1 MTRAIKRYWVPFLSI
16 AVLCFGVF
24 GAVNLS
30 AQQGSRGGGQGR
42 PTEEMLSACESKAA
56 GDGCSFESSEQDE
69 VSGTCFAPRNRPL
82 ACRPSGGPPGRR
94 GGGQD
99 GRGPDAGDQGDPI
112 ASTQAQTL
120 GVRCSSEV
128 NILNEQL
135 GLKSEAKW
143 SCSRGQRL
151 LVANG
156 VPNHATGTFPNANNP
171 NRISAQTVS
180 FATTLT
186 PVARTGSGRPVKVP
200 AYALNGIKFDPGTAG
215 RCGSNVTDPA
225 ACDLGRGTGEWRIEA
240 LGQSS
245 FDFGDDENHAHVQP
259 SGEYHYHGI
268 PEGMLTEQNIAGEAM
283 QLIGWAADGFPVY
296 ARYGYADPKYSTS
309 PLRAMKSSYQL
320 KSTPDAG
327 RPSAGVIPM
336 GAFTQDYEYVA
347 GSGDLDEC
355 NGRFGV
361 TPDFPTGVYHYYAT
375 DTYPFLQRC
384 VKGSVDSQPTAER
397 RGEGRG
403 ERGQGR
409 GRGNHP
415 PRGGGRS

>member
-1 MTRAIKRYWVPFLSI
+1 MVQSITRYVLPALSI
-16 AVLCFGVF
+16 AAVGFGVF

-30 AQQGSRGGGQGR
+30 AQQGTRGGGQGR
-42 PTEEMLSACESKAA
+42 PPEEMLKACESKAA
-56 GDGCSFESSEQDE
+56 GDACSAELQGQGE
-69 VSGTCFAPRNRPL
+69 VSGTCFAPQGRPL
-82 ACRPSGGPPGRR
+82 ACRPSGGSPGPG

-99 GRGPDAGDQGDPI
+99 GGGPGGGNQGDPI
-112 ASTQAQTL
+112 ASTKAETL
-120 GVRCSSEV
+120 GVLCSSDV
-128 NILNEQL
+128 NELNSQL

-151 LVANG
+151 LTANG

-186 PVARTGSGRPVKVP
+186 PVARTGPGQRVKVP
-200 AYALNGIKFDPGTAG
+200 AFALNGIKFDPGTAG
-215 RCGSNVTDPA
+215 RCESDVTDPA
-225 ACDLGRGTGEWRIEA
+225 TCDLGRGTGEWRIEV

-245 FDFGDDENHAHVQP
+245 FDFGDDANRAHVQP

-268 PEGMLTEQNIAGEAM
+268 PEGMLTEQTLAGEAM

-336 GAFTQDYEYVA
+336 GAFTQDYEFVA

-384 VKGSVDSQPTAER
+384 VKGSVDSQPTAGR

-403 ERGQGR
+403 QRGQGR
-409 GRGNHP
+409 GRGNRP

>member
-1 MTRAIKRYWVPFLSI
+1 MAQAIKGYWVPFLSI
-16 AVLCFGVF
+16 SAVGFSVF

-42 PTEEMLSACESKAA
+42 PTEEMLKACESKAA
-56 GDGCSFESSEQDE
+56 GDACSAEIPDQGE
-69 VSGTCFAPRNRPL
+69 VSGTCFAPQGRPL
-82 ACRPSGGPPGRR
+82 ACHPSGGPPGRR

-99 GRGPDAGDQGDPI
+99 GRGPGGGDQGDPI
-112 ASTQAQTL
+112 ATTQAQTL
-120 GVRCSSEV
+120 GVLCSSQV
-128 NILNEQL
+128 NILNTQL
-135 GLKSEAKW
+135 SLKSEAKW

-215 RCGSNVTDPA
+215 RCESDVTDPA

-336 GAFTQDYEYVA
+336 GAFSQDYEYVA

-384 VKGSVDSQPTAER
+384 VKGSVDSQPNAER

-403 ERGQGR
+403 ERGQNR
-409 GRGNHP
+409 GRGNRP

>member
-1 MTRAIKRYWVPFLSI
+1 MAPLIKRYWVSFI
-16 AVLCFGVF
+16 AIAAVGAGVF
-24 GAVNLS
+24 GAVSLS
-30 AQQGSRGGGQGR
+30 AQRGPGGGQGR
-42 PTEEMLSACESKAA
+42 PPEEMFKACESKAA
-56 GDGCSFESSEQDE
+56 GDACSAELPGEGE
-69 VSGTCFAPRNRPL
+69 VSGTCFAPEGRPL
-82 ACRPSGGPPGRR
+82 ACRPAREGQRPDGGRPNGGPG
-94 GGGQD
+94 D
-99 GRGPDAGDQGDPI
+99 GDQGQPI
-112 ASTQAQTL
+112 ESTRAETL
-120 GVRCSSEV
+120 GILCRSEV
-128 NILNEQL
+128 NQLNEQL

-156 VPNHATGTFPNANNP
+156 VPDHATGTFPNANNP

-180 FATTLT
+180 FAATLT

-200 AYALNGIKFDPGTAG
+200 AYALNGVKFDPGTAG
-215 RCGSNVTDPA
+215 RCESDVTNPA

-245 FDFGDDENHAHVQP
+245 FDFGDDANHAHVQP
-259 SGEYHYHGI
+259 TGDYHYHGI
-268 PEGMLTEQNIAGEAM
+268 PEGMLSEKTAAGEAM

-309 PLRAMKSSYQL
+309 PLRAMKSSYRL
-320 KSTPDAG
+320 KSVPDAD

-336 GAFTQDYEYVA
+336 GAFSQDYEYVA
-347 GSGDLDEC
+347 GFGDLDEC

-361 TPDFPTGVYHYYAT
+361 TPDFPTGIYHYYAT

-384 VKGSVDSQPTAER
+384 VKGSVDSQPAARR

-403 ERGQGR
+403 QRGQGR
-409 GRGNHP
+409 GRGNRP